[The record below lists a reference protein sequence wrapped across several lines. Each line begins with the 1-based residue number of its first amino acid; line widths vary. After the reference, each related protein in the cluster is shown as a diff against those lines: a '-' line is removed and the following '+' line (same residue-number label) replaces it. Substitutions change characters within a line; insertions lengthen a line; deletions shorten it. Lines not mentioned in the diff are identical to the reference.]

1 MYVGPG
7 NTGNY
12 VLSSY
17 PFMNLLERPLGET
30 PLLMGRSKCEASYGS
45 RADFFEF

>member
-1 MYVGPG
+1 MQCLEIHGITSCLV
-7 NTGNY
+7 
-12 VLSSY
+12 V

-30 PLLMGRSKCEASYGS
+30 PFLMGRSKCEASYDY